1 VATALREARRG
12 EELVV
17 AELHVRS
24 WQEAYRE
31 LMPAEF
37 LAGLDPRER
46 AERYRFGAGEAG
58 GPTTVVAVEVDE
70 WGRAGGVGGDPS
82 LTNREVRSGSPPT
95 PFEPMIGFVTYGPS
109 RDEDAR
115 GLAEIYALYVDP
127 ERYRAGVGRLLMA
140 EARLR
145 LGDAG
150 YTEAILWVLQGNTR
164 AAEFYQGEGWRRDG
178 ASREENP
185 YGIRSKVDRFRRGL
199 RPDVAGSSRPSGH

>member
-12 EELVV
+12 EELAV

-37 LAGLDPRER
+37 LAELDPRER

-70 WGRAGGVGGDPS
+70 RDGVGGEG
-82 LTNREVRSGSPPT
+82 L
-95 PFEPMIGFVTYGPS
+95 FERITGFVTHGLS
-109 RDEDAR
+109 RDEDASGR
-115 GLAEIYALYVDP
+115 AEIYALYVDP
-127 ERYRAGVGRLLMA
+127 ERYRAGVGRMLMA
-140 EARLR
+140 EARRR

-164 AAEFYQGEGWRRDG
+164 AAEFYEREGWHRDG
-178 ASREENP
+178 ATRAENP
-185 YGIRSKVDRFRRGL
+185 YGIRSKVDRFRRDL
-199 RPDVAGSSRPSGH
+199 IP